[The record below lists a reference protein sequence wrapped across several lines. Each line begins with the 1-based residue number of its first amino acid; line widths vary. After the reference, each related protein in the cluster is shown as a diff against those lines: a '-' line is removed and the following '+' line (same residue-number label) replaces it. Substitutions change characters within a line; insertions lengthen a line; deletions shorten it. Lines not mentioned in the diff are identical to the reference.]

1 MIDRPVRT
9 AALAL
14 ALVAGAS
21 GASLAQTVTPSQH
34 CVLAA
39 APSEA
44 EPCNPQ
50 ILTFAF
56 EGAKAVDPIDV
67 TAPHR
72 FMVGSSS
79 MLPFATTMGETTI
92 AGRAL
97 DLDLDP
103 VATGSVPGGEQ

>member
-14 ALVAGAS
+14 VLVAAGA
-21 GASLAQTVTPSQH
+21 GIPQAQIAAPSQH

-39 APSEA
+39 SPTVEA
-44 EPCNPQ
+44 LCNPQ
-50 ILTFAF
+50 ILTFTF
-56 EGAKAVDPIDV
+56 EGAKAVDPTDV

-79 MLPFATTMGETTI
+79 MMPFATTAGETTI

-103 VATGSVPGGEQ
+103 VETGSISAGQQ